1 MVASKQVY
9 PVEKK
14 VKACYLDIKM
24 NNIFVDIA
32 QPNEA
37 MPPNDDINKMLGRLE
52 EGMKNVRDDIGEIK
66 ADFKNFKQLEYM
78 LNQPKHGMIAR
89 WDTLEADVKE
99 IKNYIENQKRYIALI
114 STAAGIGVTAVG
126 FALKQAFLHFFK

>member
-1 MVASKQVY
+1 
-9 PVEKK
+9 
-14 VKACYLDIKM
+14 M

-37 MPPNDDINKMLGRLE
+37 MQPNDDINKMLGRLE

-66 ADFKNFKQLEYM
+66 ADFKNFKHLEYM

-114 STAAGIGVTAVG
+114 STAAGVGVTAIG
-126 FALKQAFLHFFK
+126 FAIKQALIHFIK